1 VSVNTLCRVL
11 SDKTRGRGGQRRSA
25 RFTACTR
32 MQLSRTI
39 PTIGYR
45 RTMSW
50 RQEATP
56 AAASSPTWR
65 RVVGDALRFDAHG
78 VILLDPLRMTIGTMI
93 PLIVGYVAGSWA
105 TGAAA
110 AGGALSVGI
119 ASVVPST
126 RPRYALLASTAAGM
140 AVGTFVGCATS
151 AHPVVHVVAGALL
164 AFAGGL
170 LVAVQPNFTGT
181 GINTLVAFLVYGRF
195 SASPLISLR
204 TAGFVAVGGGLQL
217 ALVVLARRR
226 PRAGRALNGLSLAY
240 RELAALAAELRVTRS
255 SLPAAQAIDA
265 AGVDLEFSLR
275 STGGEAW
282 ASLAAEAHRVRLELL
297 SLASAR
303 SSFERS
309 DDERGDLLSDVG
321 ARTAEFLGCVADSL
335 ARAELSRECDGA
347 LDNLER
353 AVARLDAHGGS
364 ARIPAGDGHGSA
376 GGDGGGFVAV
386 RAATAARAIAG
397 QLRAISALLP
407 DALSVPAPP
416 RPIAALRSATRVS
429 RRGMRGAEVIGQRML
444 ANITPRSDAFIHALR
459 LAVVVMIATVIA
471 HVVGLGRGYW
481 LVLTTVLI
489 LRPQFAITFTRGVA
503 RAAGTLLGVA
513 LATGVAVATN
523 PHGWLLVAFVAGFV
537 WLCGALFNA
546 SYALFSIAVTGVVV
560 FLLEGI
566 DQNPVGTGEDRLLS
580 TVLGAALALLSYA
593 VCPTWGRRPAA
604 DALADLAAATHRY
617 VTAVLRS
624 YLDPTADAAS
634 PAELSALSRAVRL
647 ARTNSEAALDRSL
660 ADPGARRLHA
670 QTTANLLAA
679 LRRISITAHTMRLR
693 RPDDATTVR
702 AIAGRQLT
710 ALTDSIDIEL
720 GGVAARLR
728 FGRVARRHE
737 PLRERHRALLT
748 AVTESTSVDEQPD
761 PASALVVAET
771 DELVD
776 ATNSLTAML
785 DAADPLQ
792 GGRLDRS
799 RAAGDATTAPSTNS
813 R

>member
-1 VSVNTLCRVL
+1 
-11 SDKTRGRGGQRRSA
+11 
-25 RFTACTR
+25 
-32 MQLSRTI
+32 
-39 PTIGYR
+39 
-45 RTMSW
+45 MSW

-56 AAASSPTWR
+56 AATLAPTWR
-65 RVVGDALRFDAHG
+65 RVVGDALRFDPHG
-78 VILLDPLRMTIGTMI
+78 VILLDPLRMTIGAVI
-93 PLIVGYVAGSWA
+93 PLIVGYLAGSWA

-126 RPRYALLASTAAGM
+126 RPRYALLASTAGGM
-140 AVGTFVGCATS
+140 AVGTFIGCATS

-204 TAGFVAVGGGLQL
+204 TAGFVAAGGALQL

-226 PRAGRALNGLSLAY
+226 PRAGRALTGLSLAY
-240 RELAALAAELRVTRS
+240 RELAALAADLRVTRS

-282 ASLAAEAHRVRLELL
+282 TSLAGEAHRVRLELL

-303 SSFERS
+303 SRFERS
-309 DDERGDLLSDVG
+309 DDERSGLLSDVG
-321 ARTAEFLGCVADSL
+321 ARTAEFLRCVADSL
-335 ARAELSRECDGA
+335 ARAELSPECDSR
-347 LDNLER
+347 LDRLER
-353 AVARLDAHGGS
+353 AVARLGAQGVS
-364 ARIPAGDGHGSA
+364 ARIPAGDDA
-376 GGDGGGFVAV
+376 GDGSGFVAV

-397 QLRAISALLP
+397 QLRAIRALLP
-407 DALSVPAPP
+407 DAVSVPASQA

-429 RRGMRGAEVIGQRML
+429 RRGMRGVEVIAQRML
-444 ANITPRSDAFIHALR
+444 ANITPRSDAFTHALR
-459 LAVVVMIATVIA
+459 LAVVVMIATAVA

-481 LVLTTVLI
+481 LALTTVLI

-503 RAAGTLLGVA
+503 RATGTLLGVA
-513 LATGVAVATN
+513 IATGIAVATS
-523 PHGWLLVAFVAGFV
+523 PHGWLLVVFVAGSV
-537 WLCGALFNA
+537 WLSGALFNA
-546 SYALFSIAVTGVVV
+546 SYALFSIAITGVVV

-566 DQNPVGTGEDRLLS
+566 DRNPVGTGEDRLLS
-580 TVLGAALALLSYA
+580 TVLGAALALLSY
-593 VCPTWGRRPAA
+593 VVWPTWGRRPAA
-604 DALADLAAATHRY
+604 DALAELAAATHRY
-617 VTAVLRS
+617 ATAVLRS
-624 YLDPTADAAS
+624 YLDPISEAAN
-634 PAELSALSRAVRL
+634 PAALSALSRAVRL

-693 RPDDATTVR
+693 RPDDARMAR
-702 AIAGRQLT
+702 ATAGRELT
-710 ALTDSIDIEL
+710 ALTNSIDIEL

-737 PLRERHRALLT
+737 PLRDRHRALVT
-748 AVTESTSVDEQPD
+748 AVTESTSPDGQAD

-776 ATNSLTAML
+776 ATNSLTAIL

-792 GGRLDRS
+792 PDRHGRS
-799 RAAGDATTAPSTNS
+799 RAASPSTTAPSTNS

>member
-1 VSVNTLCRVL
+1 MDDSRDDPKATAVQ
-11 SDKTRGRGGQRRSA
+11 GQ
-25 RFTACTR
+25 
-32 MQLSRTI
+32 
-39 PTIGYR
+39 PT
-45 RTMSW
+45 
-50 RQEATP
+50 
-56 AAASSPTWR
+56 TWR
-65 RVVGDALRFDAHG
+65 RVVGDALRFNAQG
-78 VILLDPLRMTIGTMI
+78 VTLLDPLRMTIGTTI
-93 PLIVGYVAGSWA
+93 PLIIGFLAGSWA

-126 RPRYALLASTAAGM
+126 RPRYALLASTAGGM
-140 AVGTFVGCATS
+140 AVGTFIGCATS
-151 AHPVVHVVAGALL
+151 AHPVVHVVAGAML

-204 TAGFVAVGGGLQL
+204 TAGFVALGGLLQL
-217 ALVVLARRR
+217 ALVVASRRR

-240 RELAALAAELRVTRS
+240 RELAALAADLRVTRS

-265 AGVDLEFSLR
+265 AGVDLEFSFR
-275 STGGEAW
+275 TTGGEAW
-282 ASLAAEAHRVRLELL
+282 TSLAGEAHRVRLELL

-309 DDERGDLLSDVG
+309 DDERSDLLADVG
-321 ARTAEFLGCVADSL
+321 TRTAQFLECVAASL
-335 ARAELSRECDGA
+335 GKAELSRACDDA
-347 LDNLER
+347 LDRLER
-353 AVARLDAHGGS
+353 AVARLEAHGVS
-364 ARIPAGDGHGSA
+364 TRIPASDDGA
-376 GGDGGGFVAV
+376 GGFVAV

-397 QLRAISALLP
+397 QSRAIAALLP
-407 DALSVPAPP
+407 DAVSVAAPQS

-429 RRGMRGAEVIGQRML
+429 RRGVHGAEVIAQRMI
-444 ANITPRSDAFIHALR
+444 ANITPRSDAFTHALR
-459 LAVVVMIATVIA
+459 LAVVVLIATAVA

-481 LVLTTVLI
+481 LALTTVLI
-489 LRPQFAITFTRGVA
+489 LRPEFAITFTRGVA
-503 RAAGTLLGVA
+503 RATGTLLGVA
-513 LATGVAVATN
+513 IATGIAVATS
-523 PHGWLLVAFVAGFV
+523 PHGWLLVVFVAASV
-537 WLCGALFNA
+537 WLSGALFNA
-546 SYALFSIAVTGVVV
+546 SYALFSIAITGVVV

-566 DQNPVGTGEDRLLS
+566 DRNPVGTGEDRLLS

-593 VCPTWGRRPAA
+593 VWPTWGRRPAA
-604 DALADLAAATHRY
+604 DALADLADATHRY

-624 YLDPTADAAS
+624 YLDPEADAAN
-634 PAELSALSRAVRL
+634 PAALSALSRAVRL

-693 RPDDATTVR
+693 RPDDASAVR
-702 AIAGRQLT
+702 AIAGRELT
-710 ALTDSIDIEL
+710 ALTNSVDIEL

-728 FGRVARRHE
+728 FGRVTRRHE
-737 PLRERHRALLT
+737 PLRDRHRALLT
-748 AVTESTSVDEQPD
+748 AVTESTAAHGQTDA
-761 PASALVVAET
+761 ASALVVAET

-776 ATNSLTAML
+776 ATNTLTAIL

-792 GGRLDRS
+792 GERHDSS
-799 RAAGDATTAPSTNS
+799 RRNVSATTAPSTNS